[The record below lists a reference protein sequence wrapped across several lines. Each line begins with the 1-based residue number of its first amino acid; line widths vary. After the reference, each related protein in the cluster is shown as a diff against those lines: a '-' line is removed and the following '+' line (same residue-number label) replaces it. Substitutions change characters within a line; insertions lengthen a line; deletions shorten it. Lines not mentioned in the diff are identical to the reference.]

1 MNIDEILKEIK
12 NELVQLFADNFKSL
26 SSESKKDLNEFL
38 TGSEEKI
45 KRWTVL
51 LLEEKI
57 TKEEFEWLVKSQK
70 DILILASLKEAGISK
85 IKLSNFKNQVIS
97 TIIKTV
103 LTSII

>member
-38 TGSEEKI
+38 SESEEKL

-57 TKEEFEWLVKSQK
+57 TKEEFEWLLKSQK

-103 LTSII
+103 FGVII